1 MSATATDNTIQ
12 ALGLNSGLAS
22 NTGGNGGGYGGL
34 GTASGTIAYGSG
46 TAVYDSTCLWYPSW
60 SYPVYV
66 TSPARPI
73 KLTLSEIDKLR
84 KMAKGDKAIQA
95 ILEKF
100 TDQIEIAVDFK

>member
-1 MSATATDNTIQ
+1 MSATSTATDTAIQ
-12 ALGLNSGLAS
+12 AFALNSGWTNANYVPTETAGAS
-22 NTGGNGGGYGGL
+22 LSQTV
-34 GTASGTIAYGSG
+34 SYGS
-46 TAVYDSTCLWYPSW
+46 TTWYPCW

-84 KMAKGDKAIQA
+84 KVAKGDKAIQA

>member
-1 MSATATDNTIQ
+1 MSAIATDSTIQ
-12 ALGLNSGLAS
+12 ALGLNSGWAS
-22 NTGGNGGGYGGL
+22 NTGGSGGSGGGYVGG
-34 GTASGTIAYGSG
+34 GTAGYT
-46 TAVYDSTCLWYPSW
+46 WYPSW
-60 SYPVYV
+60 SYPVYC
-66 TSPARPI
+66 TTPARPI